1 MDQVTG
7 ADFLQL
13 DPAGVPPGG
22 LAAWLTG
29 ALRDAVADGRLAV
42 GARVPASRTLATQLG
57 LSRGVVVEAY
67 QRLTD
72 EGLLSARSGGGTR
85 VSAVPGAVRR
95 LGAATRLPTPDL
107 DLSPG
112 VPDLSAFPRAAWAKA
127 SREVLAEVG
136 SADLGYG
143 DPRGLP
149 VLREAL
155 AVWLGRTR
163 GLTVSP
169 DEILVVNGVAQG
181 LVLLARWL
189 EERGRTTVGFE
200 EPGSYGAR
208 VHLQRWG
215 MTTVPVPVDGDG
227 LDVAA
232 LDASGVDAVVV
243 TPAHQFP
250 TGVVLSP
257 QRRRDLVE
265 WVRAAPHRLVIEDD
279 YDAEHRYD
287 RPPVAAVKVL
297 APDQVVH
304 LGSVSKT
311 LAPAMRIGWLVAP
324 SGMQEELVEARYWL
338 DLASPA
344 LPQITLARM
353 LTSGAFER
361 HLRLVRQRHK
371 ARRDALLEALA
382 EHLPAVRVRGVAA
395 GLHVLATL
403 PDGVDDDAVATAAL
417 QAGIAVHPLS
427 RHREGEGPPGL
438 VIGYAATTPDRL
450 REAVRRLAPLVS

>member
-1 MDQVTG
+1 MTG

-13 DPAGVPPGG
+13 DPTGVPPGG

-57 LSRGVVVEAY
+57 VSRGVVVEAY

-127 SREVLAEVG
+127 SREVLAEIG

-143 DPRGLP
+143 DPRGVP
-149 VLREAL
+149 ALREAL

-169 DEILVVNGVAQG
+169 DEILVINGVAQG

-189 EERGRTTVGFE
+189 EERGRTRVGFE
-200 EPGSYGAR
+200 EPGSYGGR

-250 TGVVLSP
+250 TGVVLS
-257 QRRRDLVE
+257 R
-265 WVRAAPHRLVIEDD
+265 
-279 YDAEHRYD
+279 
-287 RPPVAAVKVL
+287 
-297 APDQVVH
+297 
-304 LGSVSKT
+304 
-311 LAPAMRIGWLVAP
+311 
-324 SGMQEELVEARYWL
+324 
-338 DLASPA
+338 
-344 LPQITLARM
+344 
-353 LTSGAFER
+353 SGA
-361 HLRLVRQRHK
+361 
-371 ARRDALLEALA
+371 
-382 EHLPAVRVRGVAA
+382 G
-395 GLHVLATL
+395 
-403 PDGVDDDAVATAAL
+403 
-417 QAGIAVHPLS
+417 S
-427 RHREGEGPPGL
+427 WSSGPGRCRT
-438 VIGYAATTPDRL
+438 GW
-450 REAVRRLAPLVS
+450 